1 MNLTGLAFAR
11 WTTVTPLQF
20 IYQTLLFPISG
31 FEEEANKTI
40 DNSPFFIV
48 LNGTSINE
56 LKQKPSSKTRAVF

>member
-11 WTTVTPLQF
+11 RTTVTPLQF

-40 DNSPFFIV
+40 DNSPFFYCAKR
-48 LNGTSINE
+48 N
-56 LKQKPSSKTRAVF
+56 QY

>member
-40 DNSPFFIV
+40 DNSPFFYCAKR
-48 LNGTSINE
+48 N
-56 LKQKPSSKTRAVF
+56 QY